1 VIEHLLCNPSRLSY
15 SLTPH
20 YISTNLSFN
29 TTNSAVS
36 GPKTT
41 ILIGN
46 EERDKVLQAHF
57 VQALGEQFTVKP
69 IKRKKLCGLEG
80 YHHLVQLW
88 ACKKKRCKSEGCG
101 SQQQQ
106 QRQQQQEVPAD
117 EREKR
122 EDGKGADEEGKEGN
136 GGIGT

>member
-1 VIEHLLCNPSRLSY
+1 MIEHLLCNPSRLSY
-15 SLTPH
+15 SLTSH

-36 GPKTT
+36 GPQTT

-57 VQALGEQFTVKP
+57 VQALGDQFTVKP
-69 IKRKKLCGLEG
+69 IKRKKLCFLEG
-80 YHHLVQLW
+80 YHDLVQVW

-101 SQQQQ
+101 SQ
-106 QRQQQQEVPAD
+106 RQQQQEVPAD
-117 EREKR
+117 EKEKG